1 LISATKKNKTLIDEF
16 KPADYYTIEFDGT
29 NLASGVYFY
38 RIVAEDQ
45 GQKFTKTLKMI
56 LVK

>member
-1 LISATKKNKTLIDEF
+1 VEEALLIVNEIKTAGYYSA
-16 KPADYYTIEFDGT
+16 EFDGT

-38 RIVAEDQ
+38 RIIADGE
-45 GQKFTKTLKMI
+45 GKSFTKTLKMI